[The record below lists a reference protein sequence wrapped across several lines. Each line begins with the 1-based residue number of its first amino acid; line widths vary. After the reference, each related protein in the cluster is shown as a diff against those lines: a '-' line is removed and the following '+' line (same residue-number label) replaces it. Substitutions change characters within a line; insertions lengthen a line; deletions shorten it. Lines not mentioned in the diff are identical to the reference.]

1 MILRFVVLY
10 QINRLTLDATT
21 LKFVDLQYIKSLE
34 DFENYFFAGMTLVY
48 WGRLLKYARVWP
60 RVGLLVK
67 IAGSMLIDVGI
78 FLIMFF
84 VFVAGFSLVFHIT
97 MGYANSDFRDW
108 EQSLLSSWRMIWG
121 DWTYSEFQAV
131 RIVGPM
137 FFFLYLL
144 FSGVLMLNLVIALL
158 NKRFSDLQDRA
169 KDEVTADW
177 ANLVAIYAI
186 RARKTTRSIKMWCS
200 VNEKKVIEL
209 QTMGNEF
216 DDTL

>member
-1 MILRFVVLY
+1 VYLTSGWNFLELPTYLLSFGTMILRFVVLY

-21 LKFVDLQYIKSLE
+21 VKFVDLQYIKTLE
-34 DFENYFFAGMTLVY
+34 DFENYFFAGMTLIY

-97 MGYANSDFRDW
+97 MGYANADFRDW

-121 DWTYSEFQAV
+121 DWDYSEFQAV
-131 RIVGPM
+131 RVGWTNV
-137 FFFLYLL
+137 LL
-144 FSGVLMLNLVIALL
+144 FVSSLLWCVDAELSHCFVEQEVLRSSRQS
-158 NKRFSDLQDRA
+158 KRWSDSRLGKSCSDLC
-169 KDEVTADW
+169 
-177 ANLVAIYAI
+177 N
-186 RARKTTRSIKMWCS
+186 
-200 VNEKKVIEL
+200 
-209 QTMGNEF
+209 
-216 DDTL
+216 